1 MKRIYLP
8 FKKVELSIL
17 ENRIIANGSLMS
29 YTDTC
34 GFFLCQRG
42 EAKININSR
51 TIRIKAGDVYLY
63 LPGTY
68 VYVQETSPD
77 LNGITYKASI
87 NYLMPIVAE
96 SGFVK
101 NIMSL
106 RSDPCISLSIERQK
120 QIEDLVAAVEARQAM
135 LDATEDEYCR
145 RILVYA
151 ISKLA
156 ESLIHEIIFYFI
168 SMQPAVSANTDN
180 KDYILHKFLTNLMEG
195 YKRDREVAHYA
206 RLQNLSPR
214 YFSSVIK
221 ERSGKTPQQWVVQT
235 VVNSIKQ
242 TLLYTHK
249 SIKEITAEYNFANQ
263 SFLGKYFKEYVGMSP
278 KDFRAHAKGIY
289 RQDGA

>member
-8 FKKVELSIL
+8 FKKVKLDIL
-17 ENRIIANGSLMS
+17 ENRITANGSLMA

-42 EAKININSR
+42 EAKININNR

-87 NYLMPIVAE
+87 NYLIPIVAE

-106 RSDPCISLSIERQK
+106 RSNPCISLSVERQK
-120 QIEDLVAAVEARQAM
+120 QIEDLVGVVEARQEM
-135 LDATEDEYCR
+135 LDDTADEYCR
-145 RILVYA
+145 RILVHA

-168 SMQPAVSANTDN
+168 SALPAIQDNTDN
-180 KDYILHKFLTNLMEG
+180 KDYILHNFITNLMEG
-195 YKRDREVAHYA
+195 YKEHREVAYYA
-206 RLQNLSPR
+206 QLQSLSPR

-221 ERSGKTPQQWVVQT
+221 DKSGKTPQQWVVQI

-249 SIKEITAEYNFANQ
+249 SIKEIALEYNFANQ
-263 SFLGKYFKEYVGMSP
+263 SFFGKYFKEYAGMSP
-278 KDFRAHAKGIY
+278 KDFRVKMKGV
-289 RQDGA
+289 GK